1 MKEDK
6 FLDKIEEL
14 NRWNNLNFSGGDTET
29 IVEIPIYFYIDDNGD
44 VVIDKESMIKEFND
58 KLNKVEEILK

>member
-29 IVEIPIYFYIDDNGD
+29 IEIPIYFYTDDNGD